1 MGLDVTAL
9 RKKLSNTDL
18 SAPTIQA
25 SAAALMSF
33 YDAPAIAVSEW
44 RNVLQSCR
52 SSQYL
57 PLLYVANE
65 VLQTSK
71 RNRGNKFLEAFGP
84 VLGASLRYICETD
97 PDNTEKVRRTV
108 KILGDRRV
116 FSVRFVGEIL
126 AGLEGFRAGT
136 ATSQSQVTSATSSN
150 TNSNRTATAAVTS
163 NGNSNS
169 NSNSTNS
176 NALPQ
181 AHTNTGTLSLSP
193 QVLSSAPMSQPAP
206 TQSDSS
212 DESLFGDSGD
222 QEDDVFGESNQP
234 SLLNVSNFSS
244 AAIQNQLT
252 SDHTNSSSKKRAF
265 GSKRRR
271 SQELKTRPARKK
283 NKPSNRSRATKKLS
297 TSSFMERI
305 QQLEGLDD
313 QYHTISSIISSIT
326 SSEIMSKSDTDEIQE
341 VGDEL
346 TDLHAEVNRMIE
358 SMANQRKKIYNAAE
372 GKKEVE
378 TELKR
383 YLVWMQGALNVD
395 EDELKLCDGLEEKLD
410 LLRVVH
416 TDAKKA
422 RDERRK
428 KEAKEKDIAE
438 ATAKEKAEE
447 EELKRSLEQIQKEKV
462 PKEGMVWNKQVREYQ
477 YLADATE
484 ESWRD

>member
-25 SAAALMSF
+25 SAAAIMSF
-33 YDAPAIAVSEW
+33 YEAPALAVSEW

-52 SSQYL
+52 PSQYL

-84 VLGASLRYICETD
+84 VLGASLRYICEAN
-97 PDNTEKVRRTV
+97 PENTERVRRTV

-126 AGLEGFRAGT
+126 AGLEGYRPGA
-136 ATSQSQVTSATSSN
+136 APSQSQASPTSPDTNMNTTSSSSSN
-150 TNSNRTATAAVTS
+150 TLSQAQSNTRTV
-163 NGNSNS
+163 
-169 NSNSTNS
+169 
-176 NALPQ
+176 
-181 AHTNTGTLSLSP
+181 SLSS
-193 QVLSSAPMSQPAP
+193 QVLSSAPIAQPTP

-234 SLLNVSNFSS
+234 SLLHVSNFSS
-244 AAIQNQLT
+244 AIQNQST
-252 SDHTNSSSKKRAF
+252 SNQTKASSKKRAF
-265 GSKRRR
+265 GAKRRR
-271 SQELKTRPARKK
+271 SQEMKITPMRKK
-283 NKPSNRSRATKKLS
+283 NKTSNRSRATKKLS

-305 QQLEGLDD
+305 QQLEGLDF
-313 QYHTISSIISSIT
+313 QYSTISSIIASIT
-326 SSEIMSKSDTDEIQE
+326 SSEIMSKSDSDEIQE

-358 SMANQRKKIYNAAE
+358 SMANQRKKVHNVAD

-378 TELKR
+378 MELKR

-395 EDELKLCDGLEEKLD
+395 EDEMKLCDGLEEKLE
-410 LLRVVH
+410 LLLVVH
-416 TDAKKA
+416 ADAKKA
-422 RDERRK
+422 RDERRS

-438 ATAKEKAEE
+438 ATAKKKAEE
-447 EELKRSLEQIQKEKV
+447 EELKRSLEQIQKEKA

-477 YLADATE
+477 YLADATQ